1 MKASI
6 TTVCMIALMGCP
18 LGAQEAT
25 VTAAPAAES
34 GMSVVSRSY
43 LEISRSILQTLRELT
58 STLDAVQDK
67 SDADASAQQVLA
79 IADKMQK
86 LQAEAETIPMLTP
99 EQEAEV
105 KANINEQEVKETV
118 HNFLVSVV
126 QMAQVNCY
134 ESEALNNALSLMLGK
149 HITTV
154 EN

>member
-6 TTVCMIALMGCP
+6 TTVCMVALMGCP
-18 LGAQEAT
+18 LVAQEAT

-34 GMSVVSRSY
+34 GMSVASRSY

-58 STLDAVQDK
+58 TTLDAVQDK

-134 ESEALNNALSLMLGK
+134 ESEAMNNALSQMLGK

>member
-6 TTVCMIALMGCP
+6 TTVCMVALMGCP
-18 LGAQEAT
+18 LVAQEAT
-25 VTAAPAAES
+25 VTAAPAAEP

>member
-1 MKASI
+1 MMAS
-6 TTVCMIALMGCP
+6 VRAQLEQLDAKIALWQQYVDTEEDPDEPIDLNIDDLPFDMSFV
-18 LGAQEAT
+18 QE
-25 VTAAPAAES
+25 EN
-34 GMSVVSRSY
+34 VV
-43 LEISRSILQTLRELT
+43 
-58 STLDAVQDK
+58 
-67 SDADASAQQVLA
+67 
-79 IADKMQK
+79 
-86 LQAEAETIPMLTP
+86 P